1 MGLLDNLT
9 KHIQYNLILKQLRIF
24 HWSKNL
30 ILFIPAIASHK
41 IFTHGVF
48 TNSLM
53 GFFSFSLLASSIYI
67 INDIIDRENDKIH
80 IQKMKRPIAS
90 GDLTIFKAT
99 ILCII
104 CISGALYIALII
116 GKNFLIIVSTYIII
130 NLIYSLFFKKI
141 IVLDII
147 TLMVFYLLRLIAGH
161 FTSNI
166 PLSSWLIACTIF
178 LFFSLGLLKRF
189 IDLKINSENK
199 KYFSK
204 VNIYHQEDSVII
216 MMIGVASGLISALIL
231 ILYTNSSNVRIL
243 YSSPIILI
251 GLAPLML
258 YWISRLWLLAYR
270 GSLKMDPVHFALKDI
285 NSYIIAITGA
295 FCICIAK
302 YFMI

>member
-1 MGLLDNLT
+1 M
-9 KHIQYNLILKQLRIF
+9 I
-24 HWSKNL
+24 
-30 ILFIPAIASHK
+30 
-41 IFTHGVF
+41 
-48 TNSLM
+48 
-53 GFFSFSLLASSIYI
+53 
-67 INDIIDRENDKIH
+67 
-80 IQKMKRPIAS
+80 
-90 GDLTIFKAT
+90 
-99 ILCII
+99 
-104 CISGALYIALII
+104 
-116 GKNFLIIVSTYIII
+116 
-130 NLIYSLFFKKI
+130 
-141 IVLDII
+141 
-147 TLMVFYLLRLIAGH
+147 FYLLRLIAGH
-161 FTSNI
+161 FPSNI

-204 VNIYHQEDSVII
+204 VNIYHQEDSVVI

-258 YWISRLWLLAYR
+258 YWISRLWFLAYR